1 MAPSDSFY
9 LPVNYGFKQH
19 NQFSLIRLSNEAK
32 LVQEGGME
40 RVPKWQSSGKAV
52 WASCRESRGR
62 RITTIGCGL
71 ALLDTND
78 TWRWSTTQI
87 RKRSY
92 TTLLERK
99 KIFICLRH
107 YYTPPLP
114 PFLFPDI
121 PTPLPSLRFLLHLSY
136 ATRSPLSA
144 SYPRCRF
151 CDSDPFSPRRRVSP
165 FGPSTHR
172 SEATAEASVA
182 VQAWPVRPAF
192 LSSRLPV

>member
-92 TTLLERK
+92 TTLFERK
-99 KIFICLRH
+99 RFLYASDIIILLHFPRFFSPIS
-107 YYTPPLP
+107 PPLSLRSASFSISPTLRILPFP
-114 PFLFPDI
+114 PPTRATASAI
-121 PTPLPSLRFLLHLSY
+121 PTRSLPAVGFRLLGHPPT
-136 ATRSPLSA
+136 AR
-144 SYPRCRF
+144 RR
-151 CDSDPFSPRRRVSP
+151 PRRP
-165 FGPSTHR
+165 LWR
-172 SEATAEASVA
+172 SKRGRSG
-182 VQAWPVRPAF
+182 PAF